1 MGRWK
6 ESNVI
11 MQRGSLFQEQGHA
24 KAVIRVII
32 FIMWF
37 MNTLMSISKISVVL
51 DFITVLRDLIIT

>member
-1 MGRWK
+1 
-6 ESNVI
+6 

>member
-1 MGRWK
+1 
-6 ESNVI
+6 

-24 KAVIRVII
+24 KAVIHVII